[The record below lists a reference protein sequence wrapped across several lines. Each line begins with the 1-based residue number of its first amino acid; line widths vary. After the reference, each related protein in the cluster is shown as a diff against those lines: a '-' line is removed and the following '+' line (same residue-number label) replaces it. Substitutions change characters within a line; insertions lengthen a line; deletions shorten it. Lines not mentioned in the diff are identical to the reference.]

1 MTDLLFKLIRD
12 GYFLLIY
19 TRSFEHPDGTMTI
32 RLQKGEKVV
41 CNLLKQTYFIYGNV
55 DPDFILKEVIEAML
69 REFKNN

>member
-19 TRSFEHPDGTMTI
+19 PRSFEHPDGTMAI

-41 CNLLKQTYFIYGNV
+41 LRDYKQTHFIYGNV
-55 DPDFILKEVIEAML
+55 DPDFILKEVIETML
-69 REFKNN
+69 REFN